1 VTTRT
6 EQSPRPPQDGRT
18 ADPNPSQPV
27 DLDYPTLDRL
37 VQAEAESLVEQTG
50 YVADEIGSLSLVNDD
65 LAVSAITI
73 LDHEAEIPRS
83 VDELVAQ
90 LNGIGATAYR
100 LARHVRTL
108 VEFRKVH
115 LEARADREA
124 GRR

>member
-1 VTTRT
+1 MTTRS
-6 EQSPRPPQDGRT
+6 EQPPRPPKNEPT
-18 ADPNPSQPV
+18 ADPDPSQPV

-37 VQAEAESLVEQTG
+37 VQAEVDSLVEQAE
-50 YVADEIGSLSLVNDD
+50 YVADEIGSLSLANDD
-65 LAVSAITI
+65 RAQSAITI
-73 LDHEAEIPRS
+73 LDHEAEIPLS
-83 VDELVAQ
+83 IDELVAQ